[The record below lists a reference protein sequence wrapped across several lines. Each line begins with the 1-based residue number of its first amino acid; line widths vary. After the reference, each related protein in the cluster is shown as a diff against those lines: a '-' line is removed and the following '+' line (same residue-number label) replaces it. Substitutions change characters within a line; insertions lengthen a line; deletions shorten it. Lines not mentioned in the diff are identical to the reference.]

1 MEVEAIRQ
9 VQEESRRA
17 KEAVIAELANTRD
30 ALLLERER
38 VVSLQREK
46 EAACHTLQAFRSEK
60 ENTEAIV
67 ARLYVDI
74 RVSQD
79 NAKEAVSLLQCVKN
93 DLADERRR
101 VVALEQEIHAV
112 RKKELLLEDLGK
124 AREECREA
132 RVDSEEKNE
141 DLRKA
146 CEALAAEREKSAT
159 LKQEAEVN
167 HKKEEDMQATVTRM
181 VCELERSRDDFEES
195 KRVLAAER
203 ERSLAMIQ
211 KSGAAEKEVVEAR
224 VAMERAEA
232 AEKEVK
238 GELSVLREES
248 MSMLKAK
255 RKVEENL
262 VAESKRFAEYRE
274 ATEAK
279 MKLLQEEATRVGELE
294 DELAMKDLRLKQKEA
309 EARALKTDG
318 KVVMELRER
327 LSCKVR

>member
-1 MEVEAIRQ
+1 MAQLREDVRAYEEKAHQDEDALREGKQQLVEIREEFESFKLRECSRVASLKMEVEAIRQ

-112 RKKELLLEDLGK
+112 RKSWEG
-124 AREECREA
+124 
-132 RVDSEEKNE
+132 
-141 DLRKA
+141 
-146 CEALAAEREKSAT
+146 
-159 LKQEAEVN
+159 
-167 HKKEEDMQATVTRM
+167 
-181 VCELERSRDDFEES
+181 SRG
-195 KRVLAAER
+195 
-203 ERSLAMIQ
+203 MP
-211 KSGAAEKEVVEAR
+211 
-224 VAMERAEA
+224 
-232 AEKEVK
+232 
-238 GELSVLREES
+238 
-248 MSMLKAK
+248 
-255 RKVEENL
+255 
-262 VAESKRFAEYRE
+262 
-274 ATEAK
+274 
-279 MKLLQEEATRVGELE
+279 
-294 DELAMKDLRLKQKEA
+294 
-309 EARALKTDG
+309 
-318 KVVMELRER
+318 
-327 LSCKVR
+327 